1 MSATYTVKSE
11 IVIPEV
17 IADLVET
24 KLGDNITL
32 LPLAE
37 QDNTLEGQPGDTL
50 KFPAFQYIGAASVV
64 DENNPVVVGK
74 LEAGTTQATVRKYA
88 KAISI
93 TDEARLSGFGNPMDE
108 AAKQLARS
116 IDQGVDDE
124 LFSVLNAVNIN
135 RKFVNTTLSADNI
148 ADALVLFG
156 EDLTGP
162 KILLTD
168 AAGFAQLRNDA
179 EYIKA
184 SDMGQRM
191 INGDVV
197 GEIWGCQILITN
209 KVKID
214 TTIKE
219 KQHFIVKPGAL
230 RLVNKRGTL
239 IEVQREPD
247 YMRDNIFA
255 SKHCVA
261 YLYDHSKVVAIT
273 EFTALQSLNAATVG
287 IKSTV
292 GTAAT
297 NGTFITIPEDMAAPA
312 GYKWVYKLDTTATDI
327 GTFGSAINTPTAW
340 TSSTTE
346 IDAGAD
352 NTHAHVLLVSAD
364 NKPVKEAT
372 LALVKKSAE

>member
-1 MSATYTVKSE
+1 MPATYTLKANL
-11 IVIPEV
+11 VIPEV

-37 QDNTLEGQPGDTL
+37 QDNTLEGQPGDAL
-50 KFPAFQYIGAASVV
+50 KFPAFEYIGAASVV
-64 DENNPVVVGK
+64 NENNQVVVGN
-74 LEAGTTQATVRKYA
+74 LAAGTKTATVHKYA

-108 AAKQLARS
+108 AAKQLARA

-124 LFSVLNAVNIN
+124 LFSVLNGVNIN
-135 RKFVNTTLSADNI
+135 RKFVSSTLGADNI

-168 AAGFAQLRNDA
+168 AAGFAQLRKDA
-179 EYIKA
+179 DYIKA

-209 KVKID
+209 KVK
-214 TTIKE
+214 TNATVKE

-273 EFTALQSLNAATVG
+273 EFTALQALTAASVG
-287 IKSTV
+287 IESVV
-292 GTAAT
+292 GTTAANDT
-297 NGTFITIPEDMAAPA
+297 YLVIPDELAAPA
-312 GYKWVYKLDTTATDI
+312 GYKWVYKLDSSATDI
-327 GTFGSAINTPTAW
+327 GVFGTPIAGTTDW
-340 TSSTTE
+340 TSSDTE
-346 IDAGAD
+346 IAAAANTKAHILLVDTVAGA
-352 NTHAHVLLVSAD
+352 
-364 NKPVKEAT
+364 PVKT
-372 LALVKKSAE
+372 TTIDLVKML

>member
-1 MSATYTVKSE
+1 MSASYTLKANL
-11 IVIPEV
+11 VIPEV

-24 KLGDNITL
+24 KLGDNVTL

-50 KFPAFQYIGAASVV
+50 KFPAFEYIGAASVV
-64 DENNPVVVGK
+64 DENGQVVVGN
-74 LEAGTTQATVRKYA
+74 LAAGTKTATVHKYA

-108 AAKQLARS
+108 AAKQLARA

-124 LFSVLNAVNIN
+124 LFSVLNGVNIN
-135 RKFVNTTLSADNI
+135 RKWVSSTLSADNI

-168 AAGFAQLRNDA
+168 AAGFAQLRKDA
-179 EYIKA
+179 DYIKA

-209 KVKID
+209 KVKNN
-214 TTIKE
+214 TTVKE

-273 EFTALQSLNAATVG
+273 EFTDLQALVAASVG
-287 IKSTV
+287 IESVV
-292 GTAAT
+292 GTTAT
-297 NGTFITIPEDMAAPA
+297 NDTFLVIPDELAAPD
-312 GYKWVYKLDTTATDI
+312 GYKWVYKLDSSADNIGVWDTALTGTTD
-327 GTFGSAINTPTAW
+327 W

-346 IDAGAD
+346 IAAGA
-352 NTHAHVLLVSAD
+352 NTKAHVVLVNATDS
-364 NKPVKEAT
+364 KPVKT
-372 LALVKKSAE
+372 TTISLVKKGA